1 MGGGGRRVG
10 VKDPADDD
18 VKRLAQYYGRTLI
31 SLRIHRFV
39 FIKKNN
45 NLGAAGS
52 FTPTLRPPPPIANMI
67 EYQSIIYWSFDS
79 SFTRRAI

>member
-1 MGGGGRRVG
+1 VG

-45 NLGAAGS
+45 NLGVDTNA
-52 FTPTLRPPPPIANMI
+52 RPKVSR
-67 EYQSIIYWSFDS
+67 YRCS
-79 SFTRRAI
+79 T